1 MARPLRYGIDDAVP
15 EAVSQ
20 SACAGEGERDFCIVV
35 GLCGFSSRCHF
46 LKYLQG
52 LERIIE
58 TVALGRIGE
67 NFFRPI
73 VNRMTG
79 LQNPLG

>member
-1 MARPLRYGIDDAVP
+1 
-15 EAVSQ
+15 
-20 SACAGEGERDFCIVV
+20 V